1 MLILCPEC
9 ELQVSDKAVSCPH
22 CGYPIKTVVE
32 ETVKSSKKECEKE
45 ASTKRIRKNN
55 GNKESQFKKTISSND
70 YSW

>member
-32 ETVKSSKKECEKE
+32 ETVKSSKKN
-45 ASTKRIRKNN
+45 AKRRRLPNGFGRITEIKNRN
-55 GNKESQFKKTISSND
+55 LL
-70 YSW
+70 